1 MYIPERAL
9 WGAMWQI
16 GRRGD
21 AGGRETSEGPDL
33 GQLGMWGL
41 RLQGRVRWSQVLAV
55 QVAMVLAKIGLWG
68 RKRS

>member
-16 GRRGD
+16 GRRED

-33 GQLGMWGL
+33 GQLGIWGL
-41 RLQGRVRWSQVLAV
+41 RLQGGVGWSQVSAV
-55 QVAMVLAKIGLWG
+55 QAAMVLAEMRSWG